1 MTTDMHTP
9 KDIPDS
15 VRRILS
21 VPKGKYDVPTF
32 ITYRRNG
39 IRRHV
44 IVDIGEP
51 VIKEAW
57 REWCRY
63 NPSAD
68 PEAFLLV
75 VYSLTRHEIP
85 RLYRAVGEV
94 ELTPPHGTMPT
105 APHAGSMGATPDDVS
120 TPDPT
125 SPAVP
130 ADLPTDTP
138 TVTVDTPSFD
148 STAPTSPGPVTH
160 VIPVVMEDAPVEPV
174 TAPCTLADVPSDT
187 PEQSTLDVKDEIRK
201 RKKVNKVREIPN
213 TTD

>member
-1 MTTDMHTP
+1 MTTDVNTP
-9 KDIPDS
+9 KDIPES

-85 RLYRAVGEV
+85 RLYRAVGTA
-94 ELTPPHGTMPT
+94 ELTPPQGTTPT
-105 APHAGSMGATPDDVS
+105 TPVSMDTTYDDTPATPDPMEI
-120 TPDPT
+120 T
-125 SPAVP
+125 AVP
-130 ADLPTDTP
+130 AETQTTTITVEDAPIGIVTPDITHTPDVLTVPDTH
-138 TVTVDTPSFD
+138 DTPS
-148 STAPTSPGPVTH
+148 
-160 VIPVVMEDAPVEPV
+160 
-174 TAPCTLADVPSDT
+174 
-187 PEQSTLDVKDEIRK
+187 QSTLDVQAEIKEHK
-201 RKKVNKVREIPN
+201 RKKVNKVREIPD
-213 TTD
+213 TTE

>member
-1 MTTDMHTP
+1 MTTDVNTP
-9 KDIPDS
+9 KDIPES

-57 REWCRY
+57 REWCRF

-85 RLYRAVGEV
+85 RLYRAVGTA
-94 ELTPPHGTMPT
+94 ELTPPQGT
-105 APHAGSMGATPDDVS
+105 APTVTESMDTTPRDDTPATPDPMEI
-120 TPDPT
+120 T
-125 SPAVP
+125 AVP
-130 ADLPTDTP
+130 AETQTTTITVDDAPVDIVTPDITHTPDVLTVPDTH
-138 TVTVDTPSFD
+138 DTPS
-148 STAPTSPGPVTH
+148 
-160 VIPVVMEDAPVEPV
+160 
-174 TAPCTLADVPSDT
+174 
-187 PEQSTLDVKDEIRK
+187 QSTLDVQAEIKER
-201 RKKVNKVREIPN
+201 
-213 TTD
+213 

>member
-1 MTTDMHTP
+1 MTTDMNTP

-39 IRRHV
+39 IKRHV

-57 REWCRY
+57 AEWCRY
-63 NPSAD
+63 NPGAD

-85 RLYRAVGEV
+85 RLYRAVGTA
-94 ELTPPHGTMPT
+94 ELTPPKGTTPT
-105 APHAGSMGATPDDVS
+105 TPVSMDTTPVHDDTS
-120 TPDPT
+120 DIPDPT
-125 SPAVP
+125 EITAVP
-130 ADLPTDTP
+130 ADTQTPTITMDDAPVDVVIRDTP
-138 TVTVDTPSFD
+138 TIPDSPDIPDTHDTPS
-148 STAPTSPGPVTH
+148 
-160 VIPVVMEDAPVEPV
+160 
-174 TAPCTLADVPSDT
+174 
-187 PEQSTLDVKDEIRK
+187 QSTLDVQAEIKEHK
-201 RKKVNKVREIPN
+201 RKKVNKVREIPV
-213 TTD
+213 TSE

>member
-1 MTTDMHTP
+1 MTTDVNTP
-9 KDIPDS
+9 KDIPES

-85 RLYRAVGEV
+85 RLYRAVGTA
-94 ELTPPHGTMPT
+94 ELTPPTSSIPT
-105 APHAGSMGATPDDVS
+105 VTESMDTTYDDTPATPDS
-120 TPDPT
+120 MEIT
-125 SPAVP
+125 AVP
-130 ADLPTDTP
+130 AETQTSTI
-138 TVTVDTPSFD
+138 TV
-148 STAPTSPGPVTH
+148 
-160 VIPVVMEDAPVEPV
+160 EDAPVDIV
-174 TAPCTLADVPSDT
+174 IRDT
-187 PEQSTLDVKDEIRK
+187 PETPGILTIPDTHDTPSQSTLDVQAEIKERK
-201 RKKVNKVREIPN
+201 RKKVNKVREIPD
-213 TTD
+213 TTE

>member
-39 IRRHV
+39 IKRHV

-57 REWCRY
+57 AEWCRF

-85 RLYRAVGEV
+85 RLYRAVGEA

-120 TPDPT
+120 TPDPYT

-130 ADLPTDTP
+130 ADIPTDTP

-160 VIPVVMEDAPVEPV
+160 VIPVVMEDAPVELV
-174 TAPCTLADVPSDT
+174 TAPDTPDNT
-187 PEQSTLDVKDEIRK
+187 PEQSTLDVKGEIRK

>member
-39 IRRHV
+39 IKRHV

-57 REWCRY
+57 REWCRF

-85 RLYRAVGEV
+85 RLYRAVGEA

-120 TPDPT
+120 TPDPYT

-130 ADLPTDTP
+130 ADIPTDTP
-138 TVTVDTPSFD
+138 TVTVDTP
-148 STAPTSPGPVTH
+148 APTSEPVE
-160 VIPVVMEDAPVEPV
+160 PVVMEDAPVELV
-174 TAPCTLADVPSDT
+174 TAPVTPDNT
-187 PEQSTLDVKDEIRK
+187 PEQSTLNVKDEIRK
-201 RKKVNKVREIPN
+201 RKKVNKVREIPS

>member
-1 MTTDMHTP
+1 MTTDVNTP
-9 KDIPDS
+9 KDIPES

-85 RLYRAVGEV
+85 RLYRAVGTA
-94 ELTPPHGTMPT
+94 ELIPPQGT
-105 APHAGSMGATPDDVS
+105 APTVTESMDTTPRDDTP

-125 SPAVP
+125 EITAVP
-130 ADLPTDTP
+130 AETQTTTITVDDAPVDIVIRDTP
-138 TVTVDTPSFD
+138 ETPGILTIPDTHDTPS
-148 STAPTSPGPVTH
+148 
-160 VIPVVMEDAPVEPV
+160 
-174 TAPCTLADVPSDT
+174 
-187 PEQSTLDVKDEIRK
+187 QSTLDVQTEIKERK
-201 RKKVNKVREIPN
+201 KKKVNKVREIPD
-213 TTD
+213 TTE